1 MNKYAYDSLT
11 YTSPV
16 TAQIMQFKMSLLG
29 GSLMVK
35 FDKCW
40 LYYGGETRLKGM
52 YSPHKLCAQF
62 EKLACPRNQAF
73 HAKKRPDSNNVT
85 LLLQSPSF
93 TPL

>member
-35 FDKCW
+35 FDKC
-40 LYYGGETRLKGM
+40 
-52 YSPHKLCAQF
+52 
-62 EKLACPRNQAF
+62 
-73 HAKKRPDSNNVT
+73 
-85 LLLQSPSF
+85 
-93 TPL
+93 